1 MPSLLSQFQRPSFV
15 ILFVEKLEE
24 SKDQLLALPDSQGQI
39 LSNQEL
45 FDNIL
50 KDARHAISARPRWP
64 PTDSDDDAD
73 DSEDDSESVLSPGVG
88 DF

>member
-1 MPSLLSQFQRPSFV
+1 M

-24 SKDQLLALPDSQGQI
+24 SKDQLLALPDSQGQV

-50 KDARHAISARPRWP
+50 NDARHAISARPRWP
-64 PTDSDDDAD
+64 PTDSDDDTGG
-73 DSEDDSESVLSPGVG
+73 SEDDSEFALSPSVD